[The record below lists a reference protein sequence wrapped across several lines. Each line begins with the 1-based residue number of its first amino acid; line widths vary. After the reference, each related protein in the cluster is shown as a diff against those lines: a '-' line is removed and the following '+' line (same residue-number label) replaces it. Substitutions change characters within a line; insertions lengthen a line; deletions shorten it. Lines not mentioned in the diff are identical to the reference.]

1 MIPPETLAGIRLLI
15 FDLDGTLVDSE
26 LDLALSV
33 NAVRRAMG
41 LEPLPVATVA
51 SYVGQGV
58 TVLIRR
64 ALGEASSAETIDNAT
79 AMFLKYYGDHMLD
92 NTVPY
97 DGVREAL
104 AGLGGNPM
112 AVLTNKPV
120 RFSTRLLAGLDLVRH
135 FKCIYGGDSF
145 AAKKP
150 DPVGVYKLMNDLGAT
165 ARTTLIVGDS
175 DTDVLTGRN
184 SGVWTCGVTYG
195 IGSRTLRAAPPDLL
209 LDDLRELPALLN
221 GKKAQAGSKKRK

>member
-1 MIPPETLAGIRLLI
+1 MIPPESLDGIRLLI

-41 LEPLPVATVA
+41 LDPLPVATVA

-58 TVLIRR
+58 TALIRR
-64 ALGEASSAETIDNAT
+64 ALGEAPSAETLENAT
-79 AMFLKYYGDHMLD
+79 AMFLKYYGEHMLD

-104 AGLGGNPM
+104 AGLGGKPL

-120 RFSTRLLAGLDLVRH
+120 RFSTRLLTGLDLARH
-135 FKCIYGGDSF
+135 FKWIYGGDSF
-145 AAKKP
+145 ASKKP
-150 DPVGVYKLMNDLGAT
+150 DPVGVYKLMNDLGASP
-165 ARTTLIVGDS
+165 RTTLIVGDS
-175 DTDVLTGRN
+175 DTDVLTGQN
-184 SGVWTCGVTYG
+184 AGVWTCGVTYG
-195 IGSRTLRAAPPDLL
+195 IGSRTLRGTPPDLL
-209 LDDLRELPALLN
+209 LDDLRELPPLLN
-221 GKKAQAGSKKRK
+221 GKKTREGSRKQG